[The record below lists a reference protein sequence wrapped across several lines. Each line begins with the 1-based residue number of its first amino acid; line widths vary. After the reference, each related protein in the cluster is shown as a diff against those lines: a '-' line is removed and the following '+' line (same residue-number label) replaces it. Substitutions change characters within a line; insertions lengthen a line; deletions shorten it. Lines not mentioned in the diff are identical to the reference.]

1 MTSIDMC
8 KYARAFLTLI
18 ILAKGT
24 VIWILYYIQP
34 SRKVIIIIFAVNYFL
49 PLFVASVQFAIKWWA
64 WTNSFYIGNSYNW
77 SSYGFDHLLYWA
89 NALWAFQTQKKSDR
103 KHSTSC
109 KFFFNRK
116 KGYGT
121 SWSVKNYTKYVGISK
136 VNVPG
141 KSSQSKFLRLTAF
154 NPPIHK

>member
-1 MTSIDMC
+1 MNS
-8 KYARAFLTLI
+8 LL
-18 ILAKGT
+18 
-24 VIWILYYIQP
+24 QP

-89 NALWAFQTQKKSDR
+89 NALRAFQTQKKSDR

-121 SWSVKNYTKYVGISK
+121 SWSVKNYTKYILK
-136 VNVPG
+136 THLTIC
-141 KSSQSKFLRLTAF
+141 FDYWACRLQLKQVMYF
-154 NPPIHK
+154 